1 MLSISGPS
9 FLFLRFGF
17 LARVGLV
24 GLGLVS
30 WLVFI
35 CCFLRVGFR
44 GLVFLGVGGFT
55 SSGFGPPI
63 LIASVSGVV
72 DHGCLGWVGLVVGFK
87 LS

>member
-1 MLSISGPS
+1 MVFNLLHNSCSVVGFLVVLSISGTP

-35 CCFLRVGFR
+35 FCFLRVGFR
-44 GLVFLGVGGFT
+44 GLVGCNQ
-55 SSGFGPPI
+55 FGWRFI
-63 LIASVSGVV
+63 
-72 DHGCLGWVGLVVGFK
+72 
-87 LS
+87 